1 MRFRD
6 PIMNRRK
13 VVVMAGGVV
22 TAVALARPAFAAQD
36 ASPEASPAASPAAG
50 GPGMPPIPEGA
61 VVVAEGL
68 WNPGDLAFGED
79 GTLYI
84 AETGVAGGNGSPDA
98 PPPEATPNADGSLP
112 LGPAP
117 AVPAQVS
124 QIAPDGKQ
132 SVLTTEAGGVGIG
145 VFDGSV
151 YVSTGG
157 GSVGSGFAPH
167 PEENTVSAVEI
178 ATGKA
183 RKVAD
188 LGSYEVK
195 NNPDS
200 LDVNPN
206 LYGLDFDADGQL
218 YVADA
223 GGNTI
228 YKIDP
233 VSGDFSIFAVVPTL
247 TDLTGATPTAAEEAQ
262 QPGPRQPV
270 PTAVVVD
277 DGGNINVSLLGEGWS
292 GPSILSYSPDG
303 IYIEGVSGLAMIVSI
318 ALGPD
323 GLLYASQLTA
333 DFSGEM
339 PAPGNVLRINEDGTI
354 EPVVEGLFFPH
365 GIVFDAKG
373 NLFVSTNSI
382 ISSPDAPLGQVLR
395 IDGVA
400 KPA

>member
-6 PIMNRRK
+6 PVMNRRK
-13 VVVMAGGVV
+13 VAAMAGGVV
-22 TAVALARPAFAAQD
+22 AAAALARPALAAQD
-36 ASPEASPAASPAAG
+36 ASPEASPAASPVAG

-61 VVVAEGL
+61 VVVGEGL
-68 WNPGDLAFGED
+68 WNPADLALGED

-98 PPPEATPNADGSLP
+98 PPPAATPNADGSLP

-117 AVPAQVS
+117 AVPAQIS
-124 QIAPDGKQ
+124 QISPDGKQ

-145 VFDGSV
+145 VFGGSV
-151 YVSTGG
+151 YVATGG
-157 GSVGSGFAPH
+157 GSVGSGFGPH

-178 ATGKA
+178 ATGKV

-195 NNPDS
+195 NNPDG

-233 VSGDFSIFAVVPTL
+233 ASGEFSLFAVVPNL
-247 TDLTGATPTAAEEAQ
+247 TDLTGATPTAAEAAQ

-270 PTAVVVD
+270 PTGVVAD
-277 DGGNINVSLLGEGWS
+277 EGGNLNVSLLGEGWS

-303 IYIEGVSGLAMIVSI
+303 TYTEGVSGLAMIVNI

-323 GLLYASQLTA
+323 GLLYASQLTT

-339 PAPGNVLRINEDGTI
+339 PAPGNVLRIKEDGTI

-365 GIVFDAKG
+365 GIVFDAEG

-382 ISSPDAPLGQVLR
+382 ISTPDAPFGQVLR

>member
-6 PIMNRRK
+6 PVMNRRK
-13 VVVMAGGVV
+13 AVVMAGGAI
-22 TAVALARPAFAAQD
+22 TAAALARPAFAAQD
-36 ASPEASPAASPAAG
+36 ASPEASPAAG
-50 GPGMPPIPEGA
+50 GPGMPPIPAGA

-68 WNPGDLAFGED
+68 WNPGDLALGED

-84 AETGVAGGNGSPDA
+84 AETGVAGGASDPTA
-98 PPPEATPNADGSLP
+98 PPPAATPNADGSP
-112 LGPAP
+112 PMAPPA
-117 AVPAQVS
+117 AVPAQISAV
-124 QIAPDGKQ
+124 APDGTQ
-132 SVLTTEAGGVGIG
+132 SVLTTKTGGVGIG
-145 VFDGSV
+145 VFGGSV
-151 YVSTGG
+151 YVSQGG
-157 GSVGSGFAPH
+157 GSVESGLMPQ
-167 PEENTVSAVEI
+167 PYENKVTAVDL
-178 ATGKA
+178 ATGDV
-183 RKVAD
+183 REVAD
-188 LGSYEVK
+188 IGAYEVA
-195 NNPDS
+195 NNPDG

-206 LYGLDFDADGQL
+206 LYGLDFDADGQMYL
-218 YVADA
+218 ADA

-233 VSGDFSIFAVVPTL
+233 VSGDFSVFAVVPTL
-247 TDLTGATPTAAEEAQ
+247 TDLTGATPTAAEGAQ

-303 IYIEGVSGLAMIVSI
+303 TYTEGVSGLAMIVNI

-323 GLLYASQLTA
+323 GLLYASQLSA

-339 PAPGNVLRINEDGTI
+339 PAPGNVLRIKADGTI
-354 EPVVEGLFFPH
+354 EPAVEGLPFPH

-382 ISSPDAPLGQVLR
+382 ISSPEAALGQVLR

-400 KPA
+400 TPA

>member
-6 PIMNRRK
+6 PVMNRRK
-13 VVVMAGGVV
+13 AVVMAGGVV
-22 TAVALARPAFAAQD
+22 TAAALARPAFAQD
-36 ASPEASPAASPAAG
+36 ASPEASPAAQ

-68 WNPGDLAFGED
+68 WNPGDLAFGDD

-84 AETGVAGGNGSPDA
+84 AETGVGGGNGSPDA

-112 LGPAP
+112 LGPAM
-117 AVPAQVS
+117 AVPAQISAV
-124 QIAPDGKQ
+124 APDGTQ

-157 GSVGSGFAPH
+157 GSVGSGFAPQ
-167 PEENTVSAVEI
+167 PTENTVSAVEI
-178 ATGKA
+178 ATGTV

-188 LGSYEVK
+188 LGTYEVA
-195 NNPDS
+195 NNPDG

-206 LYGLDFDADGQL
+206 LYGLDVDADGQL

-233 VSGDFSIFAVVPTL
+233 VSGEFSLFAVVPNL

-270 PTAVVVD
+270 PTGVVVEA
-277 DGGNINVSLLGEGWS
+277 GGNINVSLLGEGWS
-292 GPSILSYSPDG
+292 GPSILAYAPDG
-303 IYIEGVSGLAMIVSI
+303 TYTEGVSGLAMIVDI
-318 ALGPD
+318 TLGPD
-323 GLLYASQLTA
+323 GLLYACQLTA

-339 PAPGNVLRINEDGTI
+339 PAPGNVLRINADGTV
-354 EPVVEGLFFPH
+354 EAAVEGLFFPH

-382 ISSPDAPLGQVLR
+382 ISSPEAALGQVLR

-400 KPA
+400 TPA

>member
-6 PIMNRRK
+6 PVMNRRK
-13 VVVMAGGVV
+13 VAAMAGGVV
-22 TAVALARPAFAAQD
+22 AAAALARPALAAQD
-36 ASPEASPAASPAAG
+36 ASPEASPAASPVAG

-61 VVVAEGL
+61 VVVGEGL
-68 WNPGDLAFGED
+68 WNPADLALGED
-79 GTLYI
+79 GTLDI

-98 PPPEATPNADGSLP
+98 PPPAATPNADGSLP

-117 AVPAQVS
+117 AVPAQIS
-124 QIAPDGKQ
+124 QISPDGKQ

-145 VFDGSV
+145 VFGGSV
-151 YVSTGG
+151 YVATGG
-157 GSVGSGFAPH
+157 GSVGSGFGPH

-178 ATGKA
+178 ATGKV

-195 NNPDS
+195 NNPDG

-233 VSGDFSIFAVVPTL
+233 ASGEFSLFAVVPNL
-247 TDLTGATPTAAEEAQ
+247 TDLTGATPTAAEAAK

-270 PTAVVVD
+270 PTGVVAD
-277 DGGNINVSLLGEGWS
+277 EGGNINVSLLGEGWS

-303 IYIEGVSGLAMIVSI
+303 TYTEGVSGLAMIVNI

-323 GLLYASQLTA
+323 GLLYASQLTT

-339 PAPGNVLRINEDGTI
+339 PAPGNVLRIKEDGTI

-365 GIVFDAKG
+365 GIVFDAEG

-382 ISSPDAPLGQVLR
+382 ISTPDAPFGQVLR

>member
-6 PIMNRRK
+6 PVMNRRK
-13 VVVMAGGVV
+13 VVAMAGGVV
-22 TAVALARPAFAAQD
+22 TAAALARPAFAAQD

-50 GPGMPPIPEGA
+50 GPGMPPIPTGA

-68 WNPGDLAFGED
+68 WNPGDLALGED

-84 AETGVAGGNGSPDA
+84 AETGVAGGGSSPDA
-98 PPPEATPNADGSLP
+98 PPPAATPNADGSLP
-112 LGPAP
+112 IGPAP
-117 AVPAQVS
+117 VVPAQISRV
-124 QIAPDGKQ
+124 APDGTQ
-132 SVLTTEAGGVGIG
+132 AVLTTEAGGVGIG

-157 GSVGSGFAPH
+157 GSVGSGFAAH

-178 ATGKA
+178 ATGKV

-188 LGSYEVK
+188 LGAYEVA
-195 NNPDS
+195 NNPDG

-228 YKIDP
+228 YKIDS
-233 VSGDFSIFAVVPTL
+233 VSGEFSVFAVVPTL
-247 TDLTGATPTAAEEAQ
+247 TDLTGATPTVAEEAQ

-303 IYIEGVSGLAMIVSI
+303 TYTEGVSGLAMIVSI

-339 PAPGNVLRINEDGTI
+339 PAPGNVLRIKADGTI
-354 EPVVEGLFFPH
+354 EPAVEGLFLPH
-365 GIVFDAKG
+365 GIVFDAEG

-382 ISSPDAPLGQVLR
+382 IWSPDTPLGQVLR